1 MSWKP
6 SEVSVQPRNWLSL
19 PRELFPL
26 KGWVSTDRQESRDSI
41 PLDIVDWI
49 GETSKP
55 RMNHQMGFS
64 RESETEIQRTPVCLC
79 RWLELQLANFES
91 PCVSV
96 GDREAETLVCRIRKM
111 KLTMKMVPGFL
122 ITFYYLFQV
131 TPWARVHLNSWGPW
145 LPSLFTSVD
154 FKLPFLLTLPS
165 VVLLPPTKRAFQKY
179 NIHIFNTSI
188 RQLML

>member
-6 SEVSVQPRNWLSL
+6 SEVSVPPQNWLSL

-26 KGWVSTDRQESRDSI
+26 KGWVSTDRPESRDSI

-55 RMNHQMGFS
+55 RMNHQMRFS
-64 RESETEIQRTPVCLC
+64 REFETEIQGTPVHLC
-79 RWLELQLANFES
+79 RWLELQLVNFQS
-91 PCVSV
+91 PCISV
-96 GDREAETLVCRIRKM
+96 GDREEEKLVCRTRQM

-131 TPWARVHLNSWGPW
+131 TTWARVHFQLLGTLTPF
-145 LPSLFTSVD
+145 SLHLSR
-154 FKLPFLLTLPS
+154 L
-165 VVLLPPTKRAFQKY
+165 
-179 NIHIFNTSI
+179 
-188 RQLML
+188 